1 MQRLSNGFRANT
13 CKEKN
18 YLACSSTL
26 PTISPM
32 MIKNLGVSFCNMNE
46 EELSV
51 ANLHA
56 KTKPTPVSRKPGS
69 SKAVGVKKAVTK
81 KKSKK

>member
-1 MQRLSNGFRANT
+1 MQKLSNGLRANT

-56 KTKPTPVSRKPGS
+56 KTKPTPVSRKPSS
-69 SKAVGVKKAVTK
+69 SKAVGVKKTVTK